1 VLARARKSSWNCHGR
16 AGEGIH
22 IFIRWQTEKFKA
34 QLNHNEANKMIN
46 LSIIE
51 DQREMRES
59 LVECLGRA
67 PGLHCVG
74 AHATG
79 EEGLR
84 DIPKENPDVVLMDIN
99 LPGMNGIQCVARLK
113 KHLPNLQVL
122 MLTTYDDGDMIFDSL
137 RAGANGYLLKNMP
150 QEELVQAVQQVRA
163 GGAPM
168 SLQIARKVINHFHQA
183 RPASEMKQLTARELE
198 ILRLLAK
205 GHLYK
210 EIAEQLSIS
219 MSTVRTHVSAV
230 YEKLH
235 VHSRTE
241 AAMKLAGRE

>member
-1 VLARARKSSWNCHGR
+1 MASYLYPMAFGNISGK
-16 AGEGIH
+16 I
-22 IFIRWQTEKFKA
+22 KA
-34 QLNHNEANKMIN
+34 ISHNLMIT

-59 LVECLGRA
+59 LVECLGNA
-67 PGLHCVG
+67 PGLRCVG

-113 KHLPNLQVL
+113 ERIPKIQVM
-122 MLTTYDDGDMIFDSL
+122 MLTTYDEGDLIFDSL

-150 QEELVQAVQQVRA
+150 QKELVQAVQQVHA

-168 SLQIARKVINHFHQA
+168 SLQIARKVINHFHKTK
-183 RPASEMKQLTARELE
+183 PASELEQLTARELE

-210 EIAEQLSIS
+210 EIADQLAIS
-219 MSTVRTHVSAV
+219 MSTVRTHISAV

-241 AAMKLAGRE
+241 AAMKLAGREGTG